1 MRTRTCS
8 QRGTCSSLSRQT
20 DELVSGR
27 SPFARA
33 LVSTDEREEK
43 RTNVKFDG
51 ELSESIFDRHFGIRH
66 FDPWRYSNDTDQ
78 KPW

>member
-1 MRTRTCS
+1 MN
-8 QRGTCSSLSRQT
+8 
-20 DELVSGR
+20 
-27 SPFARA
+27 
-33 LVSTDEREEK
+33 EK